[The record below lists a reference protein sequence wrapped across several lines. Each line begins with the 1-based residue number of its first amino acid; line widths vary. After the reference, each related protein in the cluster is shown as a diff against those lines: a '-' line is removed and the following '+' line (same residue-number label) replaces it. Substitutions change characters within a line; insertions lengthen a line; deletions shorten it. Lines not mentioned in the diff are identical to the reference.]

1 MRYCV
6 VARHLKHSA
15 AIELPDFDLSF
26 EYPVDITVA
35 ALRADSRRRLLE
47 AIQNC
52 IDCRD
57 PVPRP
62 LHTPDE
68 LNEEYGS
75 KKYRATWIKIPFP
88 VALKIEAYIAW
99 RESGMTEMSLVK
111 ATGMSKSG
119 IRNMFQLDVNS
130 EIRMVYAV
138 LVALGKDVKF
148 SIIARKGAKPQ

>member
-15 AIELPDFDLSF
+15 AIELPDFGLSF

-35 ALRADSRRRLLE
+35 KLREDSRRRLLE

-62 LHTPDE
+62 THTPEE
-68 LNEEYGS
+68 LNEEYGG
-75 KKYRATWIKIPFP
+75 KRYRAKWINIPFP
-88 VALKIEAYIAW
+88 TALKIEAYIAW
-99 RESGMTEMSLVK
+99 RESGMSEIALVK

-119 IRNMFQLDVNS
+119 LRNMFKLDVNS

-138 LVALGKDVKF
+138 LVALDKDVKF
-148 SIIARKGAKPQ
+148 SIIHRKSK